1 LLDRSPLEGDALPP
15 SAPSTCPDVLRLFSK
30 HLEGDIDAQL
40 CAQLEAHLQ
49 SCPRCRRT
57 CDSLKQTLLLCRSAA
72 STDNAS
78 AKTEVPLAV
87 QGRVRVA
94 LRDFLAQ
101 TA

>member
-1 LLDRSPLEGDALPP
+1 VPPPDTLPIP
-15 SAPSTCPDVLRLFSK
+15 GCPDVLRLFSK

-49 SCPRCRRT
+49 RCPRCRRT
-57 CDSLKQTLLLCRSAA
+57 CDSLKQTLRLCRSAGSA
-72 STDNAS
+72 DDAS